1 MSHSRS
7 SRELAG
13 AIRSGGVLDALRAA
27 AELRRLP
34 AARVDPR
41 PLLRTAIGSG
51 DVLARAAS
59 GYALG
64 RRPEAAVDR
73 ALLALLQ
80 DDEPTLREVAALTLA
95 DRRPWWPALP
105 ALRREAAGGG
115 FGGMLAELAVEE
127 WSRGTSREAPARGLH
142 EGPRFGS
149 GLRVAQ
155 VVLQGRL
162 DAGLRDPGA
171 GDGGGLT
178 TLVVHLSRALGR
190 RPEVDHVVTVTRA
203 FADEHA
209 AASHELPYE
218 PIDERSSIHRV
229 AFGPDRYLAT
239 AEMWPYRREAERA
252 LEDTLRRLLPLD
264 VVHLRFAD
272 VGTFAAARACRRL
285 GLPVCFTLAAD
296 PHVVIR
302 GAEGSGALSRETFAE
317 ADRRDH
323 LLFRAHLVETMLE
336 QAEGLV
342 AFPRQEG
349 EADLQELLGLDR
361 THRVARGI
369 RTVSEGVSLRTLDR
383 AAHAAGAEPSAG
395 RQLRAAVSELPRDRA
410 GLPLVISVGRFHRVK
425 GFPRLVEAWAGDQ
438 GLFTAFNLAIVGG
451 NLEHP
456 TEEERGVL
464 DALRDVERRLPWLRS
479 GLLLLGHRPHDAVAE
494 LLHAARSGVSGAV
507 APHGVYACA
516 SAKEEFGLALLE
528 ALAVGLP
535 VVAPRLGG
543 PATYVDDGTTGVLV
557 DTSSLD
563 DLRRGLNE
571 AAGLRED
578 EGRAATAS
586 ALVRSRFSIDAM
598 AGQLTRLYVELAE
611 AERLDEAA

>member
-1 MSHSRS
+1 MSQSR

-34 AARVDPR
+34 AAHIDPR
-41 PLLRTAIGSG
+41 PLLRAAVGSG

-73 ALLALLQ
+73 ALLVLLQ

-95 DRRPWWPALP
+95 HRRPWSPALS
-105 ALRREAAGGG
+105 ALRRAAEGGG
-115 FGGMLAELAVEE
+115 FGGMLAELALEE
-127 WSRGTSREAPARGLH
+127 WSRGTFREAPARGLH

-162 DAGLRDPGA
+162 DAELREPGA
-171 GDGGGLT
+171 GDGGGLA

-190 RPEVDHVVTVTRA
+190 RPEIDHVVTVTRA

-209 AASHELPYE
+209 MTSHELTYE
-218 PIDERSSIHRV
+218 PIEKGSSIHRV

-239 AEMWPYRREAERA
+239 AEMWPHRREAECA

-272 VGTFAAARACRRL
+272 VGTFAAARVCRRL

-296 PHVVIR
+296 PHVIIR
-302 GAEGSGALSRETFAE
+302 GAERAGALSRESFAE

-336 QAEGLV
+336 QADGLV
-342 AFPRQEG
+342 AFPRQKG
-349 EADLQELLGLDR
+349 EADLQELLGIDR
-361 THRVARGI
+361 THGAARGI

-383 AAHAAGAEPSAG
+383 AAGTATAEQSAC
-395 RQLRAAVSELPRDRA
+395 RQLRAAVDELPPGRA

-425 GFPRLVEAWAGDQ
+425 GFPQLVEAWAGDR
-438 GLFTAFNLAIVGG
+438 GLFTAFNLVIVGG

-456 TEEERGVL
+456 TEEEQGVL
-464 DALRDVERRLPWLRS
+464 DALRDVEWRLPWLRS
-479 GLLLLGHRPHDAVAE
+479 GLLLLGHQPHEAVAQ
-494 LLHAARSGVSGAV
+494 LLHTARSGVPGAV

-516 SAKEEFGLALLE
+516 SGKEEFGLALLE

-543 PATYVDDGTTGVLV
+543 PATYVDDGATGVLV

-578 EGRAATAS
+578 EARAATAS

-598 AGQLTRLYVELAE
+598 AAQLTRLYVELAE
-611 AERLDEAA
+611 AERLEEAA

>member
-41 PLLRTAIGSG
+41 PLLRAAVGSG

-73 ALLALLQ
+73 ALLSLLQ

-95 DRRPWWPALP
+95 DRRPWSPALLGS
-105 ALRREAAGGG
+105 ASRGRGGRLRRH
-115 FGGMLAELAVEE
+115 
-127 WSRGTSREAPARGLH
+127 ARGARARGVVAWHLPRGARPRAH
-142 EGPRFGS
+142 EGPRFES

-162 DAGLRDPGA
+162 DAGLREPGA
-171 GDGGGLT
+171 GDGGGLA

-190 RPEVDHVVTVTRA
+190 RPEIDHVVTVTRA

-209 AASHELPYE
+209 VASHELPHE

-239 AEMWPYRREAERA
+239 AEMWPHRREAERA

-272 VGTFAAARACRRL
+272 VGTFAAARVCRRL

-302 GAEGSGALSRETFAE
+302 GAERAGALSRETFAE

-336 QAEGLV
+336 QADGSRRL
-342 AFPRQEG
+342 
-349 EADLQELLGLDR
+349 
-361 THRVARGI
+361 
-369 RTVSEGVSLRTLDR
+369 S
-383 AAHAAGAEPSAG
+383 AAGG
-395 RQLRAAVSELPRDRA
+395 
-410 GLPLVISVGRFHRVK
+410 
-425 GFPRLVEAWAGDQ
+425 
-438 GLFTAFNLAIVGG
+438 
-451 NLEHP
+451 
-456 TEEERGVL
+456 
-464 DALRDVERRLPWLRS
+464 
-479 GLLLLGHRPHDAVAE
+479 
-494 LLHAARSGVSGAV
+494 
-507 APHGVYACA
+507 
-516 SAKEEFGLALLE
+516 
-528 ALAVGLP
+528 
-535 VVAPRLGG
+535 
-543 PATYVDDGTTGVLV
+543 
-557 DTSSLD
+557 
-563 DLRRGLNE
+563 
-571 AAGLRED
+571 
-578 EGRAATAS
+578 
-586 ALVRSRFSIDAM
+586 
-598 AGQLTRLYVELAE
+598 
-611 AERLDEAA
+611 

>member
-1 MSHSRS
+1 MSQSR

-13 AIRSGGVLDALRAA
+13 AICSGGVLDALRAA
-27 AELRRLP
+27 ADLRHLP

-41 PLLRTAIGSG
+41 PLLRAALGGG
-51 DVLARAAS
+51 DVLGRAAS

-64 RRPEAAVDR
+64 RLPEAAVDR

-80 DDEPTLREVAALTLA
+80 DDEPTLREVAALTLV

-105 ALRREAAGGG
+105 ALQREAAGGG
-115 FGGMLAELAVEE
+115 FGGMLAELALEE
-127 WSRGTSREAPARGLH
+127 WSRGTSREAPAGGLRD
-142 EGPRFGS
+142 GPRFES

-162 DAGLRDPGA
+162 DAGLREPGA
-171 GDGGGLT
+171 GDGGGLA
-178 TLVVHLSRALGR
+178 TLVVHLSQALGR
-190 RPEVDHVVTVTRA
+190 RPEIDHVVTVTRA
-203 FADEHA
+203 FADQYA
-209 AASHELPYE
+209 VASHELPHE

-272 VGTFAAARACRRL
+272 VGTFAAARVCRRL

-302 GAEGSGALSRETFAE
+302 GAERSGVLSRGTFAE

-323 LLFRAHLVETMLE
+323 LLFRAHIVETMLE
-336 QAEGLV
+336 QADGLV

-349 EADLQELLGLDR
+349 EAELKELLGVDR
-361 THRVARGI
+361 TRRAARGI
-369 RTVSEGVSLRTLDR
+369 RTVSEGVSLQTLDR
-383 AAHAAGAEPSAG
+383 AAGTATAEPSAS
-395 RQLRAAVSELPRDRA
+395 RHLQAAVDQLPCGRA

-425 GFPRLVEAWAGDQ
+425 GFPQLVEAWAGDQ
-438 GLFTAFNLAIVGG
+438 GLFTAFNLVIVGG

-456 TEEERGVL
+456 TEEEQGVL
-464 DALRDVERRLPWLRS
+464 DALRDVERRLPWLRG

-494 LLHAARSGVSGAV
+494 LLHTARSGVPGAV
-507 APHGVYACA
+507 APNGVYACA
-516 SAKEEFGLALLE
+516 SGKEEFGLALLE

-535 VVAPRLGG
+535 VVAPRMGG
-543 PATYVDDGTTGVLV
+543 PATYVDDGATGVLV

-571 AAGLRED
+571 AASLRMD
-578 EGRAATAS
+578 EARAATAS
-586 ALVRSRFSIDAM
+586 ALVRGRFSIDAM
-598 AGQLTRLYVELAE
+598 AAQLTRLYVELAE

>member
-272 VGTFAAARACRRL
+272 VGTFAAARVCRRL

-302 GAEGSGALSRETFAE
+302 GAERAGALSRETFAE

-336 QAEGLV
+336 QADGLV

-349 EADLQELLGLDR
+349 EADLQELLGIDR
-361 THRVARGI
+361 THRAARGI

-383 AAHAAGAEPSAG
+383 AADTAAAEQSAR
-395 RQLRAAVSELPRDRA
+395 RQLRAAVGELPPRARRPSARDLGRTLPPGQ
-410 GLPLVISVGRFHRVK
+410 GLPPARRGVGGRPGALHRLQ
-425 GFPRLVEAWAGDQ
+425 PR
-438 GLFTAFNLAIVGG
+438 IVGG

-578 EGRAATAS
+578 EARAATAS

>member
-1 MSHSRS
+1 MLQSR

-41 PLLRTAIGSG
+41 PLLRAAAGSG

-73 ALLALLQ
+73 ALLSLLQ

-95 DRRPWWPALP
+95 HRRPWTPALS

-115 FGGMLAELAVEE
+115 FGGMLAELALEE
-127 WSRGTSREAPARGLH
+127 WSRGTSREAPVRGLR
-142 EGPRFGS
+142 GPRFES

-162 DAGLRDPGA
+162 DAGLREPGA
-171 GDGGGLT
+171 GDGGGLA

-190 RPEVDHVVTVTRA
+190 RPEIDHVVTVTRA

-209 AASHELPYE
+209 VASHELPHE

-239 AEMWPYRREAERA
+239 AEMWPHRREAERA

-272 VGTFAAARACRRL
+272 VGTFAAARVCRRL

-302 GAEGSGALSRETFAE
+302 GAESAGALSRETFAE

-336 QAEGLV
+336 QADGLV

-349 EADLQELLGLDR
+349 EADLQELLGIDR
-361 THRVARGI
+361 THRAARGI

-383 AAHAAGAEPSAG
+383 AAGTATVEQSAR
-395 RQLRAAVSELPRDRA
+395 RQLRAAVGELPPGRA

-425 GFPRLVEAWAGDQ
+425 GFPQLVEAWAGDQ
-438 GLFTAFNLAIVGG
+438 GLFTAFNLVVVGG

-456 TEEERGVL
+456 TEEEQGVL

-494 LLHAARSGVSGAV
+494 LLHAARSGVPGTV

-535 VVAPRLGG
+535 VVAPRMGG
-543 PATYVDDGTTGVLV
+543 PATYVDDGATGVLV

-578 EGRAATAS
+578 EARAATAS

-598 AGQLTRLYVELAE
+598 AAQLTRLYVELAE
-611 AERLDEAA
+611 AERLEEAA

>member
-1 MSHSRS
+1 M
-7 SRELAG
+7 
-13 AIRSGGVLDALRAA
+13 RAA

-41 PLLRTAIGSG
+41 PLLRAAVGSG

-73 ALLALLQ
+73 ALLVLLQ

-162 DAGLRDPGA
+162 DAALREPGA

-383 AAHAAGAEPSAG
+383 AARAAGAEPSAG

-456 TEEERGVL
+456 TGEEQGVL
-464 DALRDVERRLPWLRS
+464 DALRGVELRLPWLRS

-598 AGQLTRLYVELAE
+598 AAQLTRLYVELAE